1 VNANPSGSRTPS
13 TGSRGGSEARREVA
27 EAVVPSLCH
36 AQAGGST
43 GVSPRLRCPA
53 VGTAGGTRR
62 AKMVCRGALV
72 QRRAAQGRVG
82 DPEPPRHVA
91 RHLVPHLLLSA
102 NASAQADAV
111 RPVFPSE
118 ACPQIGELVADNE
131 HALRRAAQP
140 ESGFSPR
147 LGASDPELVYLRRGV
162 PSTSACE
169 LSRGKGVLA
178 A

>member
-1 VNANPSGSRTPS
+1 M
-13 TGSRGGSEARREVA
+13 
-27 EAVVPSLCH
+27 
-36 AQAGGST
+36 
-43 GVSPRLRCPA
+43 
-53 VGTAGGTRR
+53 
-62 AKMVCRGALV
+62 MVCRGALV
-72 QRRAAQGRVG
+72 KRRAAQGRVG
-82 DPEPPRHVA
+82 ELEPPRQVA
-91 RHLVPHLLLSA
+91 RHLVPHLLLLANTSA
-102 NASAQADAV
+102 ITADAV

-147 LGASDPELVYLRRGV
+147 LEASDPELANLCYGV
-162 PSTSACE
+162 ASTSACE